1 MTKRDHLREAI
12 INKFVPHFTPEA
24 ILLYAESTA
33 ELSKL
38 ARVGIPAATNIQL
51 PDVVLHLPKK
61 KLLCLIELHKPI
73 SYERYQELESLLVK
87 CKCRREYVS
96 AFADMKEYA
105 RHGNAIAWN
114 THVWI
119 AKIPQHMIHYNG
131 EKFFGPRQPK
141 NPKAKRK

>member
-12 INKFVPHFTPEA
+12 INKFIPHFTPEA
-24 ILLYAESTA
+24 KLLYAESTA

-38 ARVGIPAATNIQL
+38 ARVGIPTATNIRL

-73 SYERYQELESLLVK
+73 SPQRHEELESLFAK
-87 CKCRREYVS
+87 SGHKREYVS

-105 RHGNAIAWN
+105 HRGNAIAWN

-131 EKFFGPRQPK
+131 EKFFGPWQPK
-141 NPKAKRK
+141 KPKAKRK

>member
-12 INKFVPHFTPEA
+12 MNKFATHFAPEA
-24 ILLYAESTA
+24 KLLHTEGATETN
-33 ELSKL
+33 EL
-38 ARVGIPAATNIQL
+38 ARLGIPAATNIQL

-96 AFADMKEYA
+96 VFADMKEYA
-105 RHGNAIAWN
+105 HRGNAIAWN

-131 EKFFGPRQPK
+131 SISPHRSS
-141 NPKAKRK
+141 KAKTRQR